1 MKRSPITTL
10 ARWMNPTGLQRKR
23 LRSNRYSL
31 RSLGRFAAGLVLA
44 GFVGATTLFAYYS
57 RDLPT
62 PGKIARRTVVQST
75 EILDRNGRPLYEVHG
90 EKNRRVIPLTEIP
103 LDMQRATL
111 AAEDKDFYAHHGFDL
126 RGIARALLVD
136 VFTGSK
142 SQGGSTITQ
151 QFVKNAL
158 LTGQKSLTRKIKELI
173 LSIEI
178 EFIYSK
184 DEILA
189 FYLNEIPYG
198 ATEYGV
204 EAASQRFF
212 GKPAKDLTLAEAAVL
227 ASIPKAPTYYSPYGS
242 HQDDLIRRQ
251 QFILDRMTNLGFMT
265 AEQAT
270 AAKQQP
276 LTFQD
281 RREGILAPHFAL
293 YVRELLVDEY
303 GEEFVQEGGLKVTT
317 TLDLDLQ
324 RKAEQAISD
333 NAKRYEAKGATNA
346 ALVSLDPKTGQ
357 VLAMVGSHD
366 YFDTEHDGNVNVTLA
381 SRQPGSSFKPIVY
394 ATAFKQ
400 RYSPAFP
407 LWDVP
412 TDFGN
417 YQPND
422 YDGGFRG
429 PVSIRFALANSLN
442 IPAVKMLALV
452 GLDEALKTAR
462 ELGIQTLTDRDR
474 YGLALVLGGGEVRLL
489 DLTGAYA
496 AFANQGEAR
505 DTTVIL
511 SIQDQSG
518 KMIKEYNPNR
528 GKRQA
533 LDPQVAYL
541 VTDVLADNAARSAIF
556 GSRNFLTLP
565 DRSVAAKTGT
575 TQEFRDAWTV
585 GYTPSLAAGVWVGN
599 NDNAPMRAGADGS
612 VVAAPIWN
620 QFMRTALTGTS
631 AEPFERP
638 SGITDVTVDF
648 LSNRLPTE
656 HSTDIIR
663 EPFARWQVPIDRDTV
678 HVKVK
683 VNRLNGL
690 LATEFTPPELVEERV
705 YSNVHSEKPSNPNWE
720 EPVLAWAR
728 DHGIDVSPP
737 PTEKD
742 QLYTEATRPVVHI
755 LSPTAGQELSGAF
768 TVKATVTG
776 TVSVTRVEAA
786 IDGASI
792 GGRDA
797 SPYEFPSSTSVLAI
811 GSHELTVTATD
822 SNGGTT
828 TSSLTLSVGRESKA
842 PAEVRTSTATPGNQ
856 LVTLSWSNPL
866 DPDLEKVRIYLATA
880 TGSLGTLY
888 PTEVLVQPNTTS
900 TFTLTGL
907 ANTTTYFIT
916 LRTVDKG
923 GNESLGSTQ
932 LTATPRP

>member
-1 MKRSPITTL
+1 MKPSTIRNL
-10 ARWMNPTGLQRKR
+10 ARWVNPIGLKRR

-31 RSLGRFAAGLVLA
+31 RTLVRLAAGLALA
-44 GFVGATTLFAYYS
+44 MVVGATTLFAYYS

-62 PGKIARRTVVQST
+62 PGKISRRAVIQST

-90 EKNRRVIPLTEIP
+90 EQNRRVIPLTEIP

-111 AAEDKDFYAHHGFDL
+111 AAEDKDFYAHLGFDL
-126 RGIARALLVD
+126 RGIARAVLVD

-158 LTGQKSLTRKIKELI
+158 LTGQKSITRKIKELI

-178 EFIYSK
+178 ESIYSK

-204 EAASQRFF
+204 AAASQRFF
-212 GKPAKDLTLAEAAVL
+212 GKDAKELTLAEAALL

-242 HQDDLIRRQ
+242 HRDDLIGRQ
-251 QFILDRMTNLGFMT
+251 QFILDRMASLGFIT
-265 AEQAT
+265 IDQAT
-270 AAKQQP
+270 AAKQQT

-281 RREGILAPHFAL
+281 RRDGILAPHFAL

-324 RKAEQAISD
+324 QQAEQAITD
-333 NAKRYEAKGATNA
+333 NTKRYEAKGATNA
-346 ALVSLDPKTGQ
+346 ALVTIDPRTGQ

-366 YFDTEHDGNVNVTLA
+366 YFDTAHDGNVNVVLA
-381 SRQPGSSFKPIVY
+381 QRQPGSSFKPIVY
-394 ATAFKQ
+394 ATGFKQ

-417 YQPND
+417 YQPNN

-429 PVSIRFALANSLN
+429 PVSVRFALANSLN

-474 YGLALVLGGGEVRLL
+474 YGLSLVLGGGEVRLL

-496 AFANQGEAR
+496 AFANRGEVR
-505 DTTVIL
+505 DMTVIL
-511 SIQDQSG
+511 SIQDQRG
-518 KMIKEYNPNR
+518 TMIKEYNPNR

-541 VTDVLADNAARSAIF
+541 ISDVLSDNTARSAIF

-565 DRSVAAKTGT
+565 DRPVAAKTGT

-585 GYTPSLAAGVWVGN
+585 GYTPSLATGVWVGN
-599 NDNAPMRAGADGS
+599 NDNTPMKAGADGS

-620 QFMRTALTGTS
+620 QFMRTAL
-631 AEPFERP
+631 AETPVESFERP

-663 EPFARWQVPIDRDTV
+663 EPFTRWQVPTDQDTV

-690 LATEFTPPELVEERV
+690 VATEFTPRELVEERV
-705 YSNVHSEKPSNPNWE
+705 YSNIHSEKPSNPNWE

-728 DHGIDVSPP
+728 DHGFDVSPP
-737 PTEKD
+737 PTERD
-742 QLYTEATRPVVHI
+742 GLYTEATRPVVHI
-755 LSPTAGQELSGAF
+755 VSPTGGQELSGAL
-768 TVKATVTG
+768 TVRVTITG
-776 TVSVTRVEAA
+776 SISVTRVDAL
-786 IDGASI
+786 IDGSPI
-792 GGRDA
+792 GSREIA
-797 SPYEFPSSTSVLAI
+797 PYEFATTTAPLAI
-811 GSHELTVTATD
+811 GTHELTVTATD
-822 SNGGTT
+822 TNGGTT
-828 TSSLTLSVGRESKA
+828 TSSLTFTVGRESRA
-842 PAEVRTSTATPGNQ
+842 PTEVRTPTATPGNQ
-856 LVTLSWSNPL
+856 SVTLSWSNPVET
-866 DPDLEKVRIYLATA
+866 DLEKIRIYLATTA
-880 TGSLGTLY
+880 GSLGTLY
-888 PTEVLVQPNTTS
+888 PTEVLVQPNTAS
-900 TFTLTGL
+900 IFTLTGL
-907 ANTTTYFIT
+907 MNTTPYFIT
-916 LRTVDKG
+916 LRTVDTS
-923 GNESLGSTQ
+923 GNESLGSIQ